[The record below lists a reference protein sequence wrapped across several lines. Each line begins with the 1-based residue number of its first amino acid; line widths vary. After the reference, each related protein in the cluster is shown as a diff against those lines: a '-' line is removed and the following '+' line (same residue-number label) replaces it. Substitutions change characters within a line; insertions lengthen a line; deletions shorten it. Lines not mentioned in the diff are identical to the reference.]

1 MPTRPPAPHRPGP
14 DMAGSADGDDGKGGG
29 RVRGSG
35 PVGNSPIFPPSPH
48 RQRRSPAQR
57 VCARLLQNRRTVRAS
72 RARLPELNS
81 PSPPLPAGRQFC
93 RHESFILAPDDR
105 PARHVRRGGE
115 GEQGRTVAQ
124 GATAPSSQAVGRLPR
139 HQDSSSNSSARPP
152 RALGGRWRRQNWAS
166 FFGLALDSCSRPQ
179 PLPSANRARA
189 RTPTI
194 KQPTVT
200 PISCAV
206 GASAPRAVIGTRRAR
221 RRLRQGTV
229 VLDLVSRDVG
239 LKRRT
244 PPETLSTQ

>member
-14 DMAGSADGDDGKGGG
+14 DMAGSADGDDGKDGDAFADPDPSAI
-29 RVRGSG
+29 RRSFHHRHTGSG
-35 PVGNSPIFPPSPH
+35 GH
-48 RQRRSPAQR
+48 QRRG
-57 VCARLLQNRRTVRAS
+57 CALASYRTGARFAHRAHVS
-72 RARLPELNS
+72 QSSTP
-81 PSPPLPAGRQFC
+81 PPLPAGRQFC

-206 GASAPRAVIGTRRAR
+206 GASAPRALIGTRRAR